1 MMNIS
6 RSSLEQL
13 ERLEQLMGKMI
24 ILTAVR
30 IATVA
35 ALPDPEQSAMIT
47 GAALTVV
54 LLLEASVMAAYLQ

>member
-1 MMNIS
+1 M
-6 RSSLEQL
+6 EQL
-13 ERLEQLMGKMI
+13 ERLEQLMGKLI

-54 LLLEASVMAAYLQ
+54 LLLEASVMAAYCSER

>member
-1 MMNIS
+1 
-6 RSSLEQL
+6 
-13 ERLEQLMGKMI
+13 MGKLI

-54 LLLEASVMAAYLQ
+54 LLLEASVIAAYFSE